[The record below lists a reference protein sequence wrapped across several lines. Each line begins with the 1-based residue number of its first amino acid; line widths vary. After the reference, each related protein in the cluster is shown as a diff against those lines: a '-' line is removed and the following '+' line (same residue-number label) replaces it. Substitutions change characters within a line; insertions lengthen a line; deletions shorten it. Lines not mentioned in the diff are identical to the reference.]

1 MLVRVSHI
9 IFAKAGANVIVN
21 SPLTD
26 THTSGHA
33 SENELKLML
42 SLTNPKYFMPI
53 HGEYAMLH
61 RHRQLA
67 IDTGVEKDNVFIL
80 ENGDVLS
87 FSDTKVFVNCA
98 VKSGNIYIDGSIFE
112 VDSSIIRERR
122 TLSDDGL
129 VSVIYTT
136 DSKHNLLV
144 SPSVVSRGFIYMKSN
159 ENIVNAIK
167 KIATDVFNGYVRR
180 NEVFVETHVKN
191 AIINN
196 LSEFLYERTE
206 RKPMIIP
213 IIVSIE

>member
-1 MLVRVSHI
+1 M
-9 IFAKAGANVIVN
+9 
-21 SPLTD
+21 
-26 THTSGHA
+26 
-33 SENELKLML
+33 
-42 SLTNPKYFMPI
+42 
-53 HGEYAMLH
+53 
-61 RHRQLA
+61 
-67 IDTGVEKDNVFIL
+67 
-80 ENGDVLS
+80 
-87 FSDTKVFVNCA
+87 
-98 VKSGNIYIDGSIFE
+98 
-112 VDSSIIRERR
+112 
-122 TLSDDGL
+122 
-129 VSVIYTT
+129 IYTT